1 LFIDFDPLA
10 DLEPAPELCGIAINL
25 EETCTG
31 LFGIWDLGDC
41 ARWNGLQAFGVLGS
55 GRALIGSLES

>member
-10 DLEPAPELCGIAINL
+10 NLEPASELCGIAINL

-31 LFGIWDLGDC
+31 LFGIGDLGDC
-41 ARWNGLQAFGVLGS
+41 ARWNGLQAFGVLSS
-55 GRALIGSLES
+55 GRALIGSVES

>member
-1 LFIDFDPLA
+1 LFIDFDSLA

-31 LFGIWDLGDC
+31 LFGIGALGDC
-41 ARWNGLQAFGVLGS
+41 ARRNGLEAFGVFGS
-55 GRALIGSLES
+55 GRALIGSVES